1 MSLVCFHASWRTQDH
16 RISGQTAM
24 TLMDTKHIVTVKQVK
39 TKAGER
45 LEITDTLGRVF
56 SVSGDDLEEWAGRYR
71 ASGLGGL
78 LGFDGTA
85 IQAVMAGITEDM
97 QRPERMKLTSAVK
110 VKQGT
115 IFD

>member
-1 MSLVCFHASWRTQDH
+1 
-16 RISGQTAM
+16 M